1 MKRRRVLTWAAC
13 VLAAAWV
20 AGACA
25 QEYPSRPIRWIV
37 PFTPGSM
44 SDIVC
49 RALQPEL
56 SSLLGQ
62 QVVIENL
69 PGAASVIGTAKGA
82 KAAPDG
88 YTLTYAGSAAFGINP
103 SLMKLPFDPVKDFAP
118 VSMIGTAPYV
128 LAVPRSFE
136 ANSLRELIALAK
148 ARPGGLSY
156 GSPGNGTGSHL
167 SMESFKA
174 AAGINVVHVPY
185 KGSTPLVT
193 DLIGGHVQLAFEPIA
208 SVGPHIKAGKLKAL
222 AVANASRL
230 AGLPD
235 TPTVAQAGLPQ
246 FEPVFAW
253 FGAVVP
259 AGTPPAVVERLNRA
273 FVAALGTVR
282 APLSER
288 YGIVVTPGTPE
299 EFGAFIRAEIPKFR
313 RILELSGAK
322 LD

>member
-1 MKRRRVLTWAAC
+1 MSRRFFFAWVVCILTTAWAAG
-13 VLAAAWV
+13 VS
-20 AGACA
+20 A

-49 RALQPEL
+49 RTLQPEL
-56 SSLLGQ
+56 SNLLGQ

-69 PGAASVIGTAKGA
+69 PGAASVMGTAKGA
-82 KAAPDG
+82 QAAPDG

-118 VSMIGTAPYV
+118 VSMIGTVPYV
-128 LAVPRSFE
+128 LVAPRSFE
-136 ANSLRELIALAK
+136 ANSLRELIVLAK
-148 ARPGGLSY
+148 ARPGALSY
-156 GSPGNGTGSHL
+156 GSPGSGTGSHL

-174 AAGINVVHVPY
+174 AAGLDIVHVPY

-193 DLIGGHVQLAFEPIA
+193 DLISGQVQIGFEPIA

-222 AVANASRL
+222 AVGNAVRI

-235 TPTVAQAGLPQ
+235 TPTMAEAGLAQ
-246 FEPVFAW
+246 YDPVFGW
-253 FGAVVP
+253 FGTVVP

-273 FVAALGTVR
+273 FVTALGAVR
-282 APLSER
+282 APLSDR
-288 YGIVVTPGTPE
+288 FGIVVTPSTPE
-299 EFGAFIRAEIPKFR
+299 EFGTFIRAEIPKFR
-313 RILELSGAK
+313 RVLEQSGAK